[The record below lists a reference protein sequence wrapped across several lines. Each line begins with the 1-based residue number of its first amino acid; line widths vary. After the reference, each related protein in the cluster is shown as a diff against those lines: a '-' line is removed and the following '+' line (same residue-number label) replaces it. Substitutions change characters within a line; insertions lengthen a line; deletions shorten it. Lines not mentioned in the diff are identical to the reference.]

1 MNPYTNYGA
10 GLAQTPSAPPSVRLP
25 VNRGL
30 LSWLLLSM
38 VTFGI
43 YPIVALANISS
54 EVNLVAS
61 NRDRLHTTNGVLVF
75 LLAFPT
81 LGIYPF
87 VWWHKISDRIGGEL
101 RARGIDYSFDA
112 GSFWLW
118 GVFGSLFCGLG
129 SLVFIHK
136 FTTAMNRLN
145 EHYNAHG
152 TSYPVSAVPG
162 PFPAASA
169 FPASSAAALPSAG
182 FAGSSA
188 ALPSAGFGV
197 SSATP
202 ILPVS
207 SSAAAGPVG
216 SPRMAAILLTP
227 GIVLGIAMGVWWLV
241 EWGSACRFY
250 PSDDFR
256 TICLIDGINYVSLL
270 LFLVGV
276 FVLTASRFARS
287 KPAAWLWVFSGVGL
301 FAYLLIPYGLSWL
314 PSRVAEILS
323 MSPISF
329 SLLFL
334 IARIFLAVGVF
345 SAGVLLLARK
355 WTGAMVALLVMAA
368 ALFAI
373 LLPDAYNLINA
384 VLANRDILGQ
394 VRFYRWSLAFLS
406 DILIIAGLV
415 VLALAVK
422 KADWADRGDAA

>member
-101 RARGIDYSFDA
+101 RARGVDYSFDA

-145 EHYNAHG
+145 EHYNANG
-152 TSYPVSAVPG
+152 TSYPVSAAPG
-162 PFPAASA
+162 PFPAASV
-169 FPASSAAALPSAG
+169 FPAS
-182 FAGSSA
+182 SSA
-188 ALPSAGFGV
+188 ALPSAGFVG

-207 SSAAAGPVG
+207 SSAAVG
-216 SPRMAAILLTP
+216 SGRAPRAAAILLAV
-227 GIVLGIAMGVWWLV
+227 GILLGLALTVWWMV
-241 EWGSACRFY
+241 EWRLGLDSDWELEWWWSWCLFDAFEHGS
-250 PSDDFR
+250 S
-256 TICLIDGINYVSLL
+256 V
-270 LFLVGV
+270 LFLVGA
-276 FVLTASRFARS
+276 FLLAASRFGSTRS
-287 KPAAWLWVFSGVGL
+287 TACLWFLSALGL
-301 FAYLLIPYGLSWL
+301 VLAILFPFVSRLLAQCGLYLEEVSYDFIRQIGK
-314 PSRVAEILS
+314 
-323 MSPISF
+323 
-329 SLLFL
+329 
-334 IARIFLAVGVF
+334 GVF
-345 SAGVLLLARK
+345 AGGIFVAGILLLARRP
-355 WTGAMVALLVMAA
+355 TGVMSGLFVAAAGLLVFVLNNAYSFFEVLFGDYQRLFDLSGLRWAA
-368 ALFAI
+368 S
-373 LLPDAYNLINA
+373 LLSV
-384 VLANRDILGQ
+384 VLR
-394 VRFYRWSLAFLS
+394 
-406 DILIIAGLV
+406 IAGLV
-415 VLALAVK
+415 VLALAAK
-422 KADWADRGDAA
+422 KADWPDRGDAA

>member
-101 RARGIDYSFDA
+101 RARGVDYSFDA

-145 EHYNAHG
+145 EHYNANG
-152 TSYPVSAVPG
+152 TSYPVAAAPG
-162 PFPAASA
+162 PFQAASV
-169 FPASSAAALPSAG
+169 FPAS
-182 FAGSSA
+182 SSA
-188 ALPSAGFGV
+188 ALPPAGFVG

-207 SSAAAGPVG
+207 SSG
-216 SPRMAAILLTP
+216 SGRAPRAAAILLAV
-227 GIVLGIAMGVWWLV
+227 GSLLGLALTAWWLV
-241 EWGSACRFY
+241 EWRLRFDFDWELERWWSWCLFDAFEHGS
-250 PSDDFR
+250 S
-256 TICLIDGINYVSLL
+256 V
-270 LFLVGV
+270 LFLVGAFLLV
-276 FVLTASRFARS
+276 ASRFGSTRS
-287 KPAAWLWVFSGVGL
+287 TACLWFLSALCMVLAILFPFVSRLLAQCGL
-301 FAYLLIPYGLSWL
+301 YLEEVSFDSIPQIGMWFFAGGIF
-314 PSRVAEILS
+314 VAGI
-323 MSPISF
+323 
-329 SLLFL
+329 
-334 IARIFLAVGVF
+334 
-345 SAGVLLLARK
+345 LLLARRP
-355 WTGAMVALLVMAA
+355 TGVMSGLFVAAAGLLVSVLNNACNFFEILFGDYQSLFQLSGLRWAA
-368 ALFAI
+368 Y
-373 LLPDAYNLINA
+373 LLSVGL
-384 VLANRDILGQ
+384 R
-394 VRFYRWSLAFLS
+394 
-406 DILIIAGLV
+406 IAGLV
-415 VLALAVK
+415 VLALAAK
-422 KADWADRGDAA
+422 KADWADRGDMA